1 MRTAFIQQLIEEA
14 RSNEKI
20 FLLIGDLGYN
30 VVTPFAEEFP
40 DRFINV
46 GICEQNMVGIA
57 SGLAMN
63 GYNVYIYSIG
73 NFPTLRCIEQ
83 IRNDVCYYR
92 GNVKVVSVGA
102 GFAYGSSG
110 VSHHATED
118 IGMMRTLPNMVICS
132 PSDPSEA
139 RIITHLS
146 ASYDG
151 CMYIRLGKAG
161 EKEIYTQPYTM
172 NIGDIH
178 CYRESTGKSAIIAS
192 GSILHY
198 AVNWVKDN
206 NINTAIYSLPFVKP
220 INREQL
226 KALADKHTNIIVI
239 DEHQKSGGVASAI
252 LEQLG
257 DLYSEGKLQQFP
269 KVHRLEIDDQFI
281 YIAGNQQYLR
291 DFTHLALN
299 NTLFE

>member
-14 RSNEKI
+14 KINDKI

-30 VVTPFAEEFP
+30 VVTPFAEQFL

-46 GICEQNMVGIA
+46 GICEQNMMGIA

-83 IRNDVCYYR
+83 IRNDVCYYS

-118 IGMMRTLPNMVICS
+118 IGMMRTLPNMVVCS

-146 ASYDG
+146 ATYND

-161 EKEIYTQPYTM
+161 EKEVYSLPYTM
-172 NIGDIH
+172 TFGDLH
-178 CYRESTGKSAIIAS
+178 CYQESKAHSAIIAS
-192 GSILHY
+192 GSILCD
-198 AVNWVKDN
+198 AINWVKRN
-206 NINTAIYSLPFVKP
+206 NIDTAIYSLPFVKP
-220 INREQL
+220 INKEQL
-226 KALADKHTNIIVI
+226 KVLATRHSNIIVL
-239 DEHQKSGGVASAI
+239 DEHQKSGGIASAI
-252 LEQLG
+252 LEQLA
-257 DLYSEGKLQQFP
+257 DLYTEGQLKEFP
-269 KVHRLEIDDQFI
+269 KIHRIEIDDQFI
-281 YIAGNQQYLR
+281 YIAGDQQYLR
-291 DFTHLALN
+291 EFTHL
-299 NTLFE
+299 TLTKSLFN

>member
-1 MRTAFIQQLIEEA
+1 MRTAFIKQLIEEA
-14 RSNEKI
+14 KTNDKI

-30 VVTPFAEEFP
+30 VVTPFAEAFP
-40 DRFINV
+40 NRFINV
-46 GICEQNMVGIA
+46 GISEQNMVGIA

-83 IRNDVCYYR
+83 IRNDVCYYN

-110 VSHHATED
+110 VSHHGTED

-139 RIITHLS
+139 KIITHLS
-146 ASYDG
+146 ANYNG

-161 EKEIYTQPYTM
+161 EKEIYTEPYSLQ
-172 NIGDIH
+172 IGDIH
-178 CYRESTGKSAIIAS
+178 CYRESDSKSAIIAS
-192 GSILHY
+192 GSILFY
-198 AVNWVKDN
+198 AINWAKEN
-206 NINTAIYSLPFVKP
+206 NIDTAIYSLPFVKP
-220 INREQL
+220 INKEQL
-226 KALADKHTNIIVI
+226 QNLASRHCNLIVM
-239 DEHQKSGGVASAI
+239 DEHQKSGGVASAL

-257 DLYSEGKLQQFP
+257 DLYTDGKIAQFP
-269 KVHRLEIDDQFI
+269 KVHRREVEDQFI

-291 DFTHLALN
+291 EFTHITLEKK
-299 NTLFE
+299 LFE

>member
-1 MRTAFIQQLIEEA
+1 MRTAFIKQLIEEA
-14 RSNEKI
+14 KTNDKI

-30 VVTPFAEEFP
+30 VVTPFAEAYP

-63 GYNVYIYSIG
+63 GYNVYLYSIG

-83 IRNDVCYYR
+83 IRNDVCYYN

-139 RIITHLS
+139 KAITHIS
-146 ASYDG
+146 AQYNG

-161 EKEIYTQPYTM
+161 EKEIYTEPYSLK
-172 NIGDIH
+172 IGDIH
-178 CYRESTGKSAIIAS
+178 CYQDSNSTSAVIAS
-192 GSILHY
+192 GSVMYY
-198 AVNWVKDN
+198 AINWIKEN
-206 NINTAIYSLPFVKP
+206 NIDTAVYSIPFVKP
-220 INREQL
+220 VNKDQL
-226 KALADKHTNIIVI
+226 QKLASRHSNLIVM
-239 DEHQKSGGVASAI
+239 DEHQKSSGVASAL
-252 LEQLG
+252 LEQLS
-257 DLYSEGKLQQFP
+257 DLYTEGKIKQFP
-269 KVHRLEIDDQFI
+269 KVRRLEIDEQFI

-291 DFTHLALN
+291 EFTHITLQKN
-299 NTLFE
+299 LFE

>member
-1 MRTAFIQQLIEEA
+1 MRTAFIKQLIEEA
-14 RSNEKI
+14 KTNDKI

-30 VVTPFAEEFP
+30 VVTPFAEAYP

-63 GYNVYIYSIG
+63 GYNVYLYSIG

-83 IRNDVCYYR
+83 IRNDVCYYN

-139 RIITHLS
+139 KAITHIS
-146 ASYDG
+146 AQYNG

-161 EKEIYTQPYTM
+161 EKEIYT
-172 NIGDIH
+172 
-178 CYRESTGKSAIIAS
+178 
-192 GSILHY
+192 
-198 AVNWVKDN
+198 
-206 NINTAIYSLPFVKP
+206 
-220 INREQL
+220 
-226 KALADKHTNIIVI
+226 
-239 DEHQKSGGVASAI
+239 
-252 LEQLG
+252 
-257 DLYSEGKLQQFP
+257 
-269 KVHRLEIDDQFI
+269 
-281 YIAGNQQYLR
+281 
-291 DFTHLALN
+291 
-299 NTLFE
+299 

>member
-1 MRTAFIQQLIEEA
+1 MRTAFIKQLIEEA
-14 RSNEKI
+14 KTNDKI

-30 VVTPFAEEFP
+30 VVTPFAEAYP

-63 GYNVYIYSIG
+63 GYNVYLYSIG

-83 IRNDVCYYR
+83 IRNDVCYYN

-102 GFAYGSSG
+102 GFSYGSSG

-139 RIITHLS
+139 KAITHIS
-146 ASYDG
+146 AQYNG

-161 EKEIYTQPYTM
+161 EKEIYTEPYSLK
-172 NIGDIH
+172 IGDIH
-178 CYRESTGKSAIIAS
+178 CYQDSNSTSAVIAS
-192 GSILHY
+192 GSVMYY
-198 AVNWVKDN
+198 AINWIKEN
-206 NINTAIYSLPFVKP
+206 NIDTAVYSIPFVKP
-220 INREQL
+220 VNKDQL
-226 KALADKHTNIIVI
+226 QKLASRHSNLIVM
-239 DEHQKSGGVASAI
+239 DEHQKSSGVASAL
-252 LEQLG
+252 LEQLS
-257 DLYSEGKLQQFP
+257 DLYTEGKIKQFP
-269 KVHRLEIDDQFI
+269 KVRRLEIDEQFI

-291 DFTHLALN
+291 EFTHITLQKN
-299 NTLFE
+299 LFE

>member
-1 MRTAFIQQLIEEA
+1 MRTAFIKQLIEEA
-14 RSNEKI
+14 KTNDKI

-30 VVTPFAEEFP
+30 VVTPFAEAYP

-63 GYNVYIYSIG
+63 GYNVYLYSIG

-83 IRNDVCYYR
+83 IRNDVCYYN

-139 RIITHLS
+139 GERNLFRTLS
-146 ASYDG
+146 PEDRRHTLLSRQQQHIG
-151 CMYIRLGKAG
+151 C
-161 EKEIYTQPYTM
+161 
-172 NIGDIH
+172 
-178 CYRESTGKSAIIAS
+178 
-192 GSILHY
+192 
-198 AVNWVKDN
+198 
-206 NINTAIYSLPFVKP
+206 
-220 INREQL
+220 
-226 KALADKHTNIIVI
+226 
-239 DEHQKSGGVASAI
+239 
-252 LEQLG
+252 
-257 DLYSEGKLQQFP
+257 
-269 KVHRLEIDDQFI
+269 HRLRFGDV
-281 YIAGNQQYLR
+281 LCR
-291 DFTHLALN
+291 
-299 NTLFE
+299 

>member
-1 MRTAFIQQLIEEA
+1 MRTAFIKQLIEEA
-14 RSNEKI
+14 KTNDKI

-30 VVTPFAEEFP
+30 VVTPFAEAYP

-63 GYNVYIYSIG
+63 GYNVYLYSIG

-83 IRNDVCYYR
+83 IRNDVCYYN

-139 RIITHLS
+139 KAITHIS
-146 ASYDG
+146 AQYNG

-161 EKEIYTQPYTM
+161 EKEIYSEPYPLK
-172 NIGDIH
+172 IGDIH
-178 CYRESTGKSAIIAS
+178 CYQDNNSTSAVIAS
-192 GSILHY
+192 GSVMYY
-198 AVNWVKDN
+198 AINWIKEN
-206 NINTAIYSLPFVKP
+206 NIDTAVYSIPFVKP
-220 INREQL
+220 VNKDQL
-226 KALADKHTNIIVI
+226 QKLASRHSNLIVM
-239 DEHQKSGGVASAI
+239 DEHQKSSGVASAL
-252 LEQLG
+252 LEQLS
-257 DLYSEGKLQQFP
+257 DLYTEGKIKQFP
-269 KVHRLEIDDQFI
+269 KVRRLEIDEQFI

-291 DFTHLALN
+291 EFTHITLQKS
-299 NTLFE
+299 LFE